1 MGEKDLRVTCLSPE
15 PPDLGRGVF
24 YNQILKRAVLTVP
37 AEALEKYKNAEG
49 WKDFGTIKTVE
60 LPPQSIPLAP
70 QSIPLV
76 PELPQSENA
85 ENECCEGGDE
95 GTIHFWIGTFDSP
108 EDAEDY
114 IDNEQ
119 YAYIFYGHMLGE
131 DNFDELPEPDERC
144 PICGAYDVEGE
155 DEALIGDYL
164 KSCYFEDETDAE
176 SLISL
181 VLSAGH
187 ADGMDGGAGKA
198 ASLWESPIG
207 QRLKKIRGN
216 TVITLT
222 GWPEWEDHFKK
233 ALVKSVEEDYL
244 PKAVYIGMITENDK
258 EDSCAV

>member
-1 MGEKDLRVTCLSPE
+1 VEEGLNLLTLIILVKNLGSLSAE

-49 WKDFGTIKTVE
+49 WKDFGTIEAVE
-60 LPPQSIPLAP
+60 LPPQSIPLA
-70 QSIPLV
+70 
-76 PELPQSENA
+76 QSENA

-95 GTIHFWIGTFDSP
+95 GIIHFWIGTFDSP

-119 YAYIFYGHMLGE
+119 YAYIFYGHILGE

-144 PICGAYDVEGE
+144 PICGDYDVEGE
-155 DEALIGDYL
+155 DEAVIGDYL
-164 KSCYFEDETDAE
+164 ESHYFGEEVDAE
-176 SLISL
+176 TLIRR
-181 VLSAGH
+181 VLPEPDRAAG
-187 ADGMDGGAGKA
+187 
-198 ASLWESPIG
+198 LWRTPKEKE
-207 QRLKKIRGN
+207 LALIRGN
-216 TVITLT
+216 TVFTLT

-244 PKAVYIGMITENDK
+244 PKAVYIGMITENNK
-258 EDSCAV
+258 EDVCAV